1 MLLIIRKK
9 ATDDEIKKMSEDY
22 QGYIKLVIDIERK
35 ILTGGGERHFDGEQL
50 LLKNGSKQKNLLGW
64 RN

>member
-1 MLLIIRKK
+1 
-9 ATDDEIKKMSEDY
+9 MSEDY